1 MLITIKES
9 QGGIF
14 VIHIFIEIKAQN
26 FDTLAL
32 WKRIK
37 HIEKV
42 NLTSTGER
50 TWIHG
55 DIHAYDLGFLV
66 GQCSVYG
73 ELDITVARKGS

>member
-1 MLITIKES
+1 M
-9 QGGIF
+9 
-14 VIHIFIEIKAQN
+14 IHVYIEVKAQN

-37 HIEKV
+37 HIQKV

-55 DIHAYDLGFLV
+55 DIKSQDLGMLV
-66 GQCSVYG
+66 GECSVYG
-73 ELDITVARKGS
+73 ELDITVARKEG

>member
-1 MLITIKES
+1 M
-9 QGGIF
+9 
-14 VIHIFIEIKAQN
+14 IHVFIEIKARN

-50 TWIHG
+50 TWVHG
-55 DIHAYDLGFLV
+55 DIRLSDLGFLV

-73 ELDITVARKGS
+73 GLDITVSHKAG